1 MSAQDT
7 NFHLVGFLF
16 TDLARHPVR
25 VLLFLSLLVSA
36 GAVILAAHHNRQA
49 SIALERLMQKKDL
62 LDVEWRNLILEQ
74 SALTEHNRIENL
86 VSKQLGMRRP
96 DANEEVVVRIK

>member
-1 MSAQDT
+1 MSTQET
-7 NFHLVGFLF
+7 NFKLVGFLLA
-16 TDLARHPVR
+16 DLARHPVR

-36 GAVILAAHHNRQA
+36 GAVILSAHHNRQA

-62 LDVEWRNLILEQ
+62 LDVWRNLILEQ

-86 VSKQLGMRRP
+86 VSKQLDMRRP
-96 DANEEVVVRIK
+96 QAEEEVVVRIK